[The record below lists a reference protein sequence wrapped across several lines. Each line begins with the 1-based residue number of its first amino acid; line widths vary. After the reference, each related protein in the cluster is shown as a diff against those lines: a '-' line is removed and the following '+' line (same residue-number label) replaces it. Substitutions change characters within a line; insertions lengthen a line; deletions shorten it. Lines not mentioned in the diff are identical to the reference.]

1 MNSDFQTIAKKVV
14 NDSIRHAVYVDDD
27 IALPFDEEDRDHL
40 KPFCKSLYDSF
51 RKKNCTLDFYR
62 FENRKKLEGNSPL
75 FFKRN
80 DLLVLDWELVN
91 SKYYS
96 TQKETLYLVEEAVNT
111 NSLHFVCI
119 FTKTPRAFE
128 DLIYEIHGYFSAITK
143 KQQSTFKDLIN
154 NIDLEVVEIS
164 KTIKS
169 LASQFKALVIPEND
183 EEKIMSFNEIDKK
196 LKQELGAE
204 FIRIENWVNTFF
216 SGDFNNA
223 YEKMGFI
230 VNDLNFFSKRP
241 NTLVKAFKKE
251 RFLRI
256 NHTLV
261 ILLPKPD
268 QKDINEHDLFEKFTD
283 SLNRCA
289 GNFLTIMGL
298 ELRNSFLEQS
308 GFVGK
313 DLDSIEEETLLYHFD
328 KSEYKE
334 NFYAFIKE
342 LWKNTVFEGIDN
354 VQQLTFPALS
364 SYKESNEAKRINPS
378 LDSIAGLNQYYNC
391 TYPKLRANPKI
402 KFGDIFVS
410 EKEEFLL
417 CVTPLCDCE
426 HPENIDN
433 QFTFVKGDIYGNLKE
448 AVTKSESRFDSFVK
462 FKNKVICIKW

>member
-1 MNSDFQTIAKKVV
+1 MGLVLLFNLIQIKIPMNSDFQTIAKKVV

-128 DLIYEIHGYFSAITK
+128 DLIYEIHGYFSAINK

-154 NIDLEVVEIS
+154 LIDLEVVEIS

-313 DLDSIEEETLLYHFD
+313 DLD
-328 KSEYKE
+328 
-334 NFYAFIKE
+334 
-342 LWKNTVFEGIDN
+342 
-354 VQQLTFPALS
+354 
-364 SYKESNEAKRINPS
+364 
-378 LDSIAGLNQYYNC
+378 
-391 TYPKLRANPKI
+391 
-402 KFGDIFVS
+402 
-410 EKEEFLL
+410 
-417 CVTPLCDCE
+417 
-426 HPENIDN
+426 
-433 QFTFVKGDIYGNLKE
+433 
-448 AVTKSESRFDSFVK
+448 
-462 FKNKVICIKW
+462 